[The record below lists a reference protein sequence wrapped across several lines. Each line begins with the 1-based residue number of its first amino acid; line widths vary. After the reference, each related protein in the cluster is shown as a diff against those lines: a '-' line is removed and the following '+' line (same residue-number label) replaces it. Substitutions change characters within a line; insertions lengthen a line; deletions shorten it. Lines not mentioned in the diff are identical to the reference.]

1 MGAAPADAEASLAA
15 MLQVAGGAGL
25 AWRQTPLR
33 ERLRILS
40 RARRMLAA
48 RATAVA
54 ATVGD
59 RRPLADTMTAEVLPL
74 LAGIRFLE
82 RKAGRLLAPRRLRG
96 GRPLWLF
103 GVTAE
108 VHREPCGVVLILG
121 PSNFPLFLPASQTL
135 QALAAGNAVCVK
147 PATGCSTPMRALAAI
162 LAEAGLPSGVLHI
175 MDDSLATGAAAASAA
190 FDRIIVT
197 GSAETGRAVLAASG
211 PRLTPAT
218 MELSGNDAVFVLP
231 GADVEAVAAALTYGV
246 RLNSGATCIAPRRV
260 FARPAEA
267 ERLAPAL
274 LARVA
279 ALRLSPPPPA
289 VAARLQRLV
298 AEAIADGARLLH
310 GLDEPGPTILA
321 DARPQMRLLREDVF
335 APWLA
340 LVLVADMAEA
350 VAAQAF
356 CPYAL
361 GASIFGPEAEARA
374 LAARLHVGSVCI
386 NDLIVPTADPRLPF
400 GGRGL
405 SGFGVTRGAEGLLEM
420 TVVKTVSL
428 RRGPFMPHLAAP
440 QPADAHRYAMLIALL
455 YGGPAQAVSALKLL
469 LRSKSTANLPMDQTK
484 RATTASVS
492 NPKTSSP
499 DPRQPE

>member
-1 MGAAPADAEASLAA
+1 MAAASTDAEAPLAG
-15 MLQVAGGAGL
+15 LLRTAGGAGL

-40 RARRMLAA
+40 RARRLLAS
-48 RATAVA
+48 RASAVA

-59 RRPLADTMTAEVLPL
+59 RRPLADTLTAEVLPL
-74 LAGIRFLE
+74 LAGVRFLE
-82 RKAGRLLAPRRLRG
+82 RRAARLLAPRRLRG

-108 VHREPCGVVLILG
+108 IHREPCGVVLVLA
-121 PSNFPLFLPASQTL
+121 PSNFPLFLPGAQIM
-135 QALAAGNAVCVK
+135 QALAAGNAVCAK
-147 PATGCSTPMRALAAI
+147 PAPGCAGPLQALAAI
-162 LAEAGLPSGVLHI
+162 LTEAGLPAGVLQVL
-175 MDDSLATGAAAASAA
+175 DDSLTTGVAAASAA
-190 FDRIIVT
+190 FDRILLT
-197 GSAETGRAVLAASG
+197 GSAETGRSVLAASA

-231 GADVEAVAAALTYGV
+231 GADVEAVAAALAYGM

-260 FARPAEA
+260 FLRADEA

-274 LARVA
+274 LARIVP
-279 ALRLSPPPPA
+279 LRLSPPPPG
-289 VAARLQRLV
+289 VAARLERLV

-310 GLDEPGPTILA
+310 GPAETGAVILA
-321 DARPQMRLLREDVF
+321 DARPEMRLLREDVF

-340 LVLVADMAEA
+340 LVTVADMAEA
-350 VAAQAF
+350 VAAQAL

-361 GASIFGPEAEARA
+361 GASIFGPEVEARA
-374 LAARLHVGSVCI
+374 LAARLQVGSVCI

-428 RRGPFMPHLAAP
+428 RRGRFMPHLAEARTTD
-440 QPADAHRYAMLIALL
+440 ADRYAGLISLL
-455 YGGPAQAVSALKLL
+455 YGGPTQALQAM
-469 LRSKSTANLPMDQTK
+469 RSLFRPGGQTG
-484 RATTASVS
+484 
-492 NPKTSSP
+492 
-499 DPRQPE
+499 